1 MPEITVRCTSD
12 NAAQF
17 RELVNSWPE
26 LHTLVR
32 ELQGQDLFPG
42 LRSLQATVSSADN
55 ADLQGDVVARL
66 ARRLQAERGA
76 E

>member
-1 MPEITVRCTSD
+1 MPEITVRCTPD

-42 LRSLQATVSSADN
+42 LRALQATVCSSDN
-55 ADLQGDVVARL
+55 ADLQGDVVAHLAQRL
-66 ARRLQAERGA
+66 RAEEGA
-76 E
+76 A